1 MSSLLFNVLEDIEE
15 ALGKDKVGGVKIG
28 GEKLKVLGYADDL
41 VLLAEEEEVM
51 RLLKRLEKYCGEK
64 GLEVNTGKTK
74 IIRFRRGGGRG
85 SRLKWWWKGVELE
98 EVKEVTYLGY
108 KFKRSGGQK
117 KHVREGKKGD
127 GSYGSGMG
135 NREEEIWW

>member
-15 ALGKDKVGGVKIG
+15 TLDKDKVGGVKIG
-28 GEKLKVLGYADDL
+28 REKLKVLGYADDL
-41 VLLAEEEEVM
+41 MLLAEEEEGM
-51 RLLKRLEKYCGEK
+51 RLLKRLKKYCGEK
-64 GLEVNTGKTK
+64 GLEGKTK

-117 KHVREGKKGD
+117 KHVRERVKKA
-127 GSYGSGMG
+127 MG
-135 NREEEIWW
+135 VMGQV